1 MTEDHEIIVAKIL
14 QFAEDNEAMPIT
26 EALSIADSEDCEVY
40 KLAIVL
46 GGEKGR
52 PFEVQF
58 DYAPGNVSYWSTHE
72 EARAEAARLWLSG
85 EASHIDDFVVRA
97 VNKRIAKR
105 VEEYDDRMTAY
116 AAELKAEIRSRQ
128 AA

>member
-14 QFAEDNEAMPIT
+14 QFAEENEAMPIT
-26 EALSIADSEDCEVY
+26 QVLREAEADECYVDNIAAVC
-40 KLAIVL
+40 
-46 GGEKGR
+46 GGENGR
-52 PFEVQF
+52 PYEVQF
-58 DYAPGNVSYWSTHE
+58 DYSPGNVSYRSTHE

-85 EASHIDDFVVRA
+85 QASRMDDHIVSA

-105 VEEYDDRMTAY
+105 VEEYDHRLAAY
-116 AAELKAEIRSRQ
+116 AAERKAEIRSRQ